1 MNAAVTDT
9 IAANKILKKFQKEV
23 AVCIR
28 QPKDDSSF
36 KFLVYFNSS
45 YANLKMADHKVV
57 L

>member
-45 YANLKMADHKVV
+45 YANLKMADDKVV